1 MNAERLE
8 NLIGELLD
16 ERLSASGREELQGV
30 LRSSASAR
38 QVFWELVEH
47 EALLHDVVC
56 ESAGR
61 DLARMAAD
69 DLAVGEPCVRACAAP
84 AAVQGPASTRVR
96 AGGLVATGV
105 LLASAGWLAAPLLQ
119 SATWR
124 ADGAASGEPVA
135 TLSSLAGE
143 VWRTDAA
150 QKSSQA
156 SSAQSVY
163 PGDRV
168 RVGEEAAAELTLA
181 DGSRVVLGAR
191 SVLHFD
197 RVGPAGKAL
206 RLECGSAAVEAAPQ
220 PAGRPLVI
228 DTEQARLTV
237 LGTRFRLYAGQGDSR
252 VELEEGKVQFER
264 RSDGTSVEVGAGQYA
279 VAANG
284 NSPSQPP
291 EVRELSADWRLRQTL
306 LRAGGQAAFSHDG
319 VLLATSHGEG
329 VKVWE
334 VATGELRHA
343 ARDMG
348 AFTRLAFTPANDAI
362 VAIRNDGQVA
372 HWPLSAGRMQ
382 LQDLAAPGQRLRLCA
397 VSRDGRWLAQ
407 TSSDDAGHLPIWRV
421 GDGGEMV
428 AVRSIPR
435 RMSSV
440 AIAAT
445 PSGPRVVAGNLD
457 GTTITWDALSGEEL
471 SRHRLPAELTV
482 LTLSDDGR
490 LECGYSVRT
499 GLVAVDTVSGKQTT
513 FWPGDSVRVH
523 AVRLSRDG
531 RELFAAMAD
540 GLVRAW
546 STESGD
552 ATFALPTGDVA
563 VTALDVSA
571 DGRWLATCGARG
583 DVKIWQRSEDMRSFA
598 P

>member
-1 MNAERLE
+1 MITERLE
-8 NLIGELLD
+8 DLIGELLD
-16 ERLSASGREELQGV
+16 ERLSTSGREELQGV

-38 QVFWELVEH
+38 RVFWGLVEH

-61 DLARMAAD
+61 DLARMAAA
-69 DLAVGEPCVRACAAP
+69 DLSVGEPCVRPGATS
-84 AAVQGPASTRVR
+84 AAVPSPVSARVR
-96 AGGLVATGV
+96 AVWLVASGV
-105 LLASAGWLAAPLLQ
+105 LLASVGWLAGPLLQ
-119 SATWR
+119 SASWR
-124 ADGAASGEPVA
+124 AEGAASGDPVA
-135 TLSSLAGE
+135 TLSSLTGE

-156 SSAQSVY
+156 TSAQSVY

-197 RVGPAGKAL
+197 PTGSAGKAL

-284 NSPSQPP
+284 SRPSQPP

-306 LRAGGQAAFSHDG
+306 LRAGGQVAFSHDG
-319 VLLATSHGEG
+319 ALLATSHGKG
-329 VKVWE
+329 GKVWE
-334 VATGELRHA
+334 VATGELRQV

-348 AFTRLAFTPANDAI
+348 AFAQLAFAPANDAI
-362 VAIRNDGQVA
+362 VAVRNDGQVA
-372 HWPLSAGRMQ
+372 YWPLGAGQMQ
-382 LQDLAAPGQRLRLCA
+382 LQDLASPARQLRLCA

-407 TSSDDAGHLPIWRV
+407 TTSDAAGHLPVWRV
-421 GDGGEMV
+421 SDAGEMV

-445 PSGPRVVAGNLD
+445 PSGPRVVAGNWD
-457 GTTITWDALSGEEL
+457 GTTMIWDALSGDEL
-471 SRHRLPAELTV
+471 GRYRFPAELSTLV
-482 LTLSDDGR
+482 LSDDGR
-490 LECGYSVRT
+490 LFCGSSVRT

-583 DVKIWQRSEDMRSFA
+583 DVKIWQRSEDMRNFA

>member
-1 MNAERLE
+1 MITERLE
-8 NLIGELLD
+8 DLIGELLD
-16 ERLSASGREELQGV
+16 ERLSTSGREELQGV
-30 LRSSASAR
+30 LRASASAR
-38 QVFWELVEH
+38 RAFWGLVEH

-61 DLARMAAD
+61 DLARMAAA
-69 DLAVGEPCVRACAAP
+69 DLSVGEPCVRPGATS
-84 AAVQGPASTRVR
+84 AAVQSPGSARVR
-96 AGGLVATGV
+96 AVWLVASGV
-105 LLASAGWLAAPLLQ
+105 LLASVGWLAGPLLQ
-119 SATWR
+119 SASWR
-124 ADGAASGEPVA
+124 AEGAASGDPVA
-135 TLSSLAGE
+135 TLSSLTGE

-156 SSAQSVY
+156 TSAQSVY

-197 RVGPAGKAL
+197 PTGPAGKAL

-284 NSPSQPP
+284 SRPSQPP

-306 LRAGGQAAFSHDG
+306 LRAGGQVAFSHDG
-319 VLLATSHGEG
+319 ALLATSHGKG

-334 VATGELRHA
+334 VATGVLRQV

-348 AFTRLAFTPANDAI
+348 AFARLAFTPANDAI
-362 VAIRNDGQVA
+362 VAVRNDGQVA
-372 HWPLSAGRMQ
+372 YWPLGAGRMQ
-382 LQDLAAPGQRLRLCA
+382 LQDLSSPVQGPRLFD

-407 TSSDDAGHLPIWRV
+407 TTSDAAGHLPVWRV
-421 GDGGEMV
+421 SDAGEMV

-457 GTTITWDALSGEEL
+457 GTMITWDALSGDEL
-471 SRHRLPAELTV
+471 SRHRLPAELGV

-490 LECGYSVRT
+490 LVCGSSVRT
-499 GLVAVDTVSGKQTT
+499 GLVAVDTVSGRQTT

-552 ATFALPTGDVA
+552 ATFALPTGDVT
-563 VTALDVSA
+563 VTGLDVSA
-571 DGRWLATCGARG
+571 DGRWLATCGPRG
-583 DVKIWQRSEDMRSFA
+583 DVKIWQRFEDVREFA

>member
-1 MNAERLE
+1 MNTERLE
-8 NLIGELLD
+8 DLIGELLD
-16 ERLSASGREELQGV
+16 ERLSTSGREELQGV

-38 QVFWELVEH
+38 RVFWEVVER

-69 DLAVGEPCVRACAAP
+69 DLSVGEPCVRPCSTP
-84 AAVQGPASTRVR
+84 AAAQSPAWALVR
-96 AGGLVATGV
+96 PVWFVAAGGLLASVG
-105 LLASAGWLAAPLLQ
+105 LLAGLFVRSA
-119 SATWR
+119 SWR
-124 ADGAASGEPVA
+124 GDVAASGEPVA
-135 TLSSLAGE
+135 TLSSLTGE
-143 VWRTDAA
+143 VWLADAA
-150 QKSSQA
+150 QKA
-156 SSAQSVY
+156 SKATSTQIVY

-168 RVGEEAAAELTLA
+168 RVGEASAAELALA
-181 DGSRVVLGAR
+181 DGSRVVLGAH
-191 SVLHFD
+191 SVLHFG
-197 RVGPAGKAL
+197 RFGPSVKAL

-237 LGTRFRLYAGQGDSR
+237 LGTRFRLYAGQGDSP

-264 RSDGTSVEVGAGQYA
+264 RSDGMSVEVGAGQYA
-279 VAANG
+279 VAADG
-284 NSPSQPP
+284 NRPSQPP

-306 LRAGGQAAFSHDG
+306 LRAGGQVAFSHDG
-319 VLLATSHGEG
+319 AQLATAHGEG

-334 VATGELRHA
+334 VATGELREV

-348 AFTRLAFTPANDAI
+348 AFARLAFTPANDAI
-362 VAIRNDGQVA
+362 VAVRNDGQVA
-372 HWPLSAGRMQ
+372 YWPLGAGRMQ
-382 LQDLAAPGQRLRLCA
+382 LKELASPAQGLRLCD

-407 TSSDDAGHLPIWRV
+407 TTSDHAGRLPIWRV
-421 GDGGEMV
+421 SDAGEIV

-435 RMSSV
+435 RMCSV

-457 GTTITWDALSGEEL
+457 GTTITWDALSGQEL
-471 SRHRLPAELTV
+471 SRHRLPAELGV

-490 LECGYSVRT
+490 LVCGSSVRT
-499 GLVAVDTVSGKQTT
+499 GLVAIDTVSGRQTT

-552 ATFALPTGDVA
+552 ATFALPTGDVT
-563 VTALDVSA
+563 VTGLDVSA
-571 DGRWLATCGARG
+571 DGRWLATCGPRG
-583 DVKIWQRSEDMRSFA
+583 DVKIWQRSEDMREFA